1 MYKFLFILATS
12 AILLSCKDSTTNS
25 STTSGD
31 ERTSSKI
38 ENTLHKHIAVLAS
51 DEFEGRAPATPGEEK
66 TINYLRDT
74 FAELGVGPGNG
85 ESYFQ
90 SVAVTELTTAS
101 NATLYIQGSDF
112 EASFNYGEEMI
123 VGTQQQVPYV
133 TVQGSDMIFVGY
145 GIVAP
150 ERNWNDYAAVDVTD
164 KTVII
169 LINDPGYTT
178 QDENLF
184 NGNTMTYYGRWTY
197 KYEEAARQGAAAAL
211 IVHETG
217 PAGYGWEVVSSSWA
231 GPQIGLEAEN
241 LNGDKTEIEGW
252 LTLDSAQAIFEG
264 VGLNYNELSEAAAQ
278 RGFTAVELGDIQ
290 TNVSIENSVRTSTSQ
305 NVIATIPGSERPE
318 ETIIYT
324 AHWDHLGVNPE
335 IEGDSIF
342 NGAADNATGTAGLL
356 ALAELHM
363 RQPAPERTLVFL
375 AVTAEESGL
384 LGSQWYAQQPI
395 YPIETTV
402 ANINMD
408 NLNTFGRTR
417 DVVVVGAGSSQLEK
431 YLEKAASL
439 QGRYVTAEPN
449 PERGYYYRSDHFNF
463 AKVGIPALYAESG
476 EDNVKNGREWG
487 AAQAQDY
494 TDNRYHAPSDEY
506 NPNWD
511 LSGAAEDIQMYYEI
525 ASDLINSMDFP
536 EWFDSNEFKAI
547 RDESSASRP

>member
-1 MYKFLFILATS
+1 M
-12 AILLSCKDSTTNS
+12 
-25 STTSGD
+25 
-31 ERTSSKI
+31 
-38 ENTLHKHIAVLAS
+38 
-51 DEFEGRAPATPGEEK
+51 
-66 TINYLRDT
+66 
-74 FAELGVGPGNG
+74 
-85 ESYFQ
+85 
-90 SVAVTELTTAS
+90 
-101 NATLYIQGSDF
+101 
-112 EASFNYGEEMI
+112 
-123 VGTQQQVPYV
+123 
-133 TVQGSDMIFVGY
+133 
-145 GIVAP
+145 
-150 ERNWNDYAAVDVTD
+150 
-164 KTVII
+164 
-169 LINDPGYTT
+169 
-178 QDENLF
+178 
-184 NGNTMTYYGRWTY
+184 
-197 KYEEAARQGAAAAL
+197 
-211 IVHETG
+211 
-217 PAGYGWEVVSSSWA
+217 
-231 GPQIGLEAEN
+231 
-241 LNGDKTEIEGW
+241 
-252 LTLDSAQAIFEG
+252 
-264 VGLNYNELSEAAAQ
+264 
-278 RGFTAVELGDIQ
+278 ELGDIQ
-290 TNVSIENSVRTSTSQ
+290 ANISIENSVRTSTSQ
-305 NVIATIPGSERPE
+305 NVIAAIPGSERPE

-335 IEGDSIF
+335 IVGDSFF

-356 ALAELHM
+356 ALAALHM

-417 DVVVVGAGSSQLEK
+417 DVAVVGAGSSELEK

-506 NPNWD
+506 NPDWD

-525 ASDLINSMDFP
+525 TSDLVNSMDFP

-547 RDESSASRP
+547 RDESSVFRP